1 MTQPV
6 RNYSVL
12 VIEDDEG
19 VRQSIVSYLEDINLT
34 VYEASGGRK
43 GIELFEQYNPDIVF
57 TDLMMPEVD
66 GLVVVDEIT
75 KKSPETPVVVIS
87 ANSSVAYAIE
97 AVRKGA
103 WDYITKPI
111 GAFTIIDDVIDK
123 VISRSREIK
132 AKRIENT
139 QLREEYEKIRQL
151 QEQLLAENDDEVD
164 TTGPT
169 LVHNEI
175 IGQSPAI
182 KKLLQQISQVAVTD
196 ATVLIH
202 GETGTGKE
210 LVAQAIHNL
219 SRRKD
224 RALLKVDCASL
235 PSTLIEGELFGRERG
250 AYTGA
255 ITMQKGRFEVAD
267 GSTIFLDEIG
277 ELSLELQTKLLR
289 VLQDGQF
296 ERLGSTKTIKVNVR
310 VIAATNRNLVEMVK
324 SKGFREDLY
333 YRLNVYPIE
342 TPPLRTRQGD
352 IPLLVWALVRKL
364 SEKMGKKIKQ
374 IQKQS
379 MVALQLY
386 NWPGN
391 VRELQN
397 VVELALIQS
406 SGNPL
411 TIQLPSDAL
420 SSPSLLTLEQMEF
433 NHISMVLKATNGQI
447 KGSGGAAELL
457 DLNPSTLYSRIKK
470 LGIPFSPDSS
480 D

>member
-433 NHISMVLKATNGQI
+433 NHISMI
-447 KGSGGAAELL
+447 AAA
-457 DLNPSTLYSRIKK
+457 P
-470 LGIPFSPDSS
+470 
-480 D
+480 